1 MNVPVVVVTI
11 FFLFQTR
18 NFLDTKVKMPA
29 WDRWL
34 VGAAIVLGSLA
45 VTDRIMDTKGA
56 YELKATWVCYV
67 ALAINVYVVNKASGR
82 YPPARALLLSLI
94 PFLVVL
100 VFTAFVRSFLV
111 KTLYDP
117 YKEVFETSV
126 GFAYVWAFSLFAYAT
141 RQRKSYSKEHQ
152 ARIDREEAERRE
164 RQMLEELVKERT
176 AELTRQKVE
185 LTRQKEELE
194 VALSDLRAAQDQ
206 LVQREKLASLGEL
219 TAGIAHEIQNPLN
232 FVNNFSDVSVDL
244 VQELLDERQRPPT
257 QRDAGLEAEL
267 LQDLSQNLTKISH
280 HGQRASGIVRNML
293 QHSRTSTGQREP
305 TDLNALADEY
315 LRLSYHGL
323 RAKDKGFNASFRTD
337 LDPTMP
343 LVKVVAQDIGRVLLN
358 LFNNAFY
365 AVQQRQMAERQSDTL
380 KGFAYKPTVV
390 VTTMQTPVGIE
401 IQVRDNGIGMSEE
414 VQQKIFQPFFTTK
427 PSGSGTG
434 LGLSLSY
441 EIITKGH
448 GGTLLLDSK
457 ENVGTTFTIVL
468 PAT

>member
-1 MNVPVVVVTI
+1 MNVPVLVVTI
-11 FFLFQTR
+11 FFLLQTR
-18 NFLDTKVKMPA
+18 NFLTTKEKMPA
-29 WDRWL
+29 WDRGL
-34 VGAAIVLGSLA
+34 IGAAIVLAGLFVIDQILDA
-45 VTDRIMDTKGA
+45 NGT

-67 ALAINVYVVNKASGR
+67 ALAFDIYVVNVGARR

-94 PFLVVL
+94 PFLLVL
-100 VFTAFVRSFLV
+100 ASTSFIRSFME
-111 KTLYDP
+111 KTLYVP
-117 YKEVFETSV
+117 YSEVFETSV
-126 GFAYVWAFSLFAYAT
+126 GFAYIWVFSLFGYAA

-164 RQMLEELVKERT
+164 RQVLEGLVQERT
-176 AELTRQKVE
+176 QELTQQKAE
-185 LTRQKEELE
+185 ITRQKEELE
-194 VALSDLRAAQDQ
+194 MALTELRAAQAQ

-244 VQELLDERQRPPT
+244 VNELLEERQRPLAE
-257 QRDAGLEAEL
+257 RDAGLEEEL
-267 LQDLSQNLTKISH
+267 LTDLSQNLTKISH

-293 QHSRTSTGQREP
+293 QHSRASTGQREP

-323 RAKDKGFNASFRTD
+323 RAKDKSFNASFRTE
-337 LDPTMP
+337 LDPNLP
-343 LVKVVAQDIGRVLLN
+343 NVSLVAQDIGRVLLN

-365 AVQQRQMAERQSDTL
+365 AVQQRQVTERQSGTL
-380 KGFAYKPTVV
+380 KGFAYQPTVV
-390 VTTMQTPVGIE
+390 VTTMQTPVGVE
-401 IQVRDNGIGMSEE
+401 IQVRDNGTGMSDE

-441 EIITKGH
+441 DIITKGH
-448 GGTLLLDSK
+448 GGSLLLDSK
-457 ENVGTTFTIVL
+457 DGVGTTFTILL

>member
-1 MNVPVVVVTI
+1 MNVPVLVVTI
-11 FFLFQTR
+11 FFLLQTR
-18 NFLDTKVKMPA
+18 SFLSTRERMPA

-34 VGAAIVLGSLA
+34 LGAVIALGSLF
-45 VTDRIMDTKGA
+45 VLDKILDTNGA
-56 YELKATWVCYV
+56 FELKATWVCYV
-67 ALAINVYVVNKASGR
+67 ALAVNSYVVYVASKR

-100 VFTAFVRSFLV
+100 AFTSFVRSFLP
-111 KTLYDP
+111 TSLYDP
-117 YKEVFETSV
+117 NKDLFETSV
-126 GFAYVWAFSLFAYAT
+126 GFAYVWVFSLFGYAA

-164 RQMLEELVKERT
+164 RQMLEGLVQERT
-176 AELTRQKVE
+176 LELTQQKAE
-185 LTRQKEELE
+185 ITRQKEELE
-194 VALSDLRAAQDQ
+194 LALSELRATQDQ

-244 VQELLDERQRPPT
+244 VGELLEERQRPAD
-257 QRDAGLEAEL
+257 QRDAALEEEL

-293 QHSRTSTGQREP
+293 QHSRTSTGQREA

-323 RAKDKGFNASFRTD
+323 RAKDKSFNASFRTE
-337 LDPTMP
+337 LDGSLP
-343 LVKVVAQDIGRVLLN
+343 LVKLVSQDIGRVLLN

-365 AVQQRQMAERQSDTL
+365 AVQQRQIAERESGTL
-380 KGFAYKPTVV
+380 KGFAYQPTVV
-390 VTTMQTPVGIE
+390 VTTTQTPVGVE
-401 IQVRDNGIGMSEE
+401 IQVRDNGTGMSDE

-457 ENVGTTFTIVL
+457 EGVGTTFTILL

>member
-1 MNVPVVVVTI
+1 MNAPLLAVTI

-18 NFLDTKVKMPA
+18 NFLNTKEKMPV
-29 WDRWL
+29 WDQWL
-34 VGAAIVLGSLA
+34 VRVAIGLGGLFILDKILESSGAA
-45 VTDRIMDTKGA
+45 
-56 YELKATWVCYV
+56 YQLKATFVCYFV
-67 ALAINVYVVNKASGR
+67 LVFTIYVVHIGSR
-82 YPPARALLLSLI
+82 HFPPARALLLSLV

-100 VFTAFVRSFLV
+100 AGTSLIRGLLEES
-111 KTLYDP
+111 LYRP
-117 YKEVFETSV
+117 YREVFDTSV
-126 GFAYVWAFSLFAYAT
+126 GFAYVWVFSLFGYAA

-152 ARIDREEAERRE
+152 AQIDREAAERRE
-164 RQMLEELVKERT
+164 RQMLEGLVRERT
-176 AELTRQKVE
+176 AEI
-185 LTRQKEELE
+185 TRQKEELE
-194 VALSDLRAAQDQ
+194 LALSELRATQVQ

-232 FVNNFSDVSVDL
+232 FVNNFSEVSVDL
-244 VQELLDERQRPPT
+244 VNELLEERQRPDT
-257 QRDAGLEAEL
+257 ERDLGLEDEL
-267 LQDLSQNLTKISH
+267 LADLSQNLTKISH

-293 QHSRTSTGQREP
+293 QHSRTSTGLREP

-323 RAKDKGFNASFRTD
+323 RAKDKSFNASFRTE
-337 LDPTMP
+337 LDPDMP
-343 LVKVVAQDIGRVLLN
+343 PVKVVGQDIGRVLLN

-365 AVQQRQMAERQSDTL
+365 AVQQRQIAERESGTL
-380 KGFAYKPTVV
+380 KGFAYQPTVV
-390 VTTMQTPVGIE
+390 VMTMQTPVGVE
-401 IQVRDNGIGMSEE
+401 IQVRDNGTGMPEE

-441 EIITKGH
+441 DIITKGH

-457 ENVGTTFTIVL
+457 DGVGTTFTILL

>member
-1 MNVPVVVVTI
+1 MNLPVLVVTI
-11 FFLFQTR
+11 FFLLQTR

-29 WDRWL
+29 WDRRL
-34 VGAAIVLGSLA
+34 IGAAIVLASLI
-45 VTDRIMDTKGA
+45 VIDKILDTNGA

-67 ALAINVYVVNKASGR
+67 ALALNIYVVNIGSKR

-94 PFLVVL
+94 PFLLVL
-100 VFTAFVRSFLV
+100 TFTAFVRSFLE
-111 KTLYDP
+111 KSLYEP

-126 GFAYVWAFSLFAYAT
+126 GFAYIWAFSLFGYAA
-141 RQRKSYSKEHQ
+141 RQRKSYTKDHQ

-164 RQMLEELVKERT
+164 RRMLEGLVRERT
-176 AELTRQKVE
+176 AEI
-185 LTRQKEELE
+185 TRQKEELE
-194 VALSDLRAAQDQ
+194 IALSELRAAQDQ

-232 FVNNFSDVSVDL
+232 FVNNFSEVSVDL
-244 VQELLDERQRPPT
+244 VHELLEERQRPLPE
-257 QRDAGLEAEL
+257 RDAGLEDEL

-293 QHSRTSTGQREP
+293 QHSRTSTGLREP

-323 RAKDKGFNASFRTD
+323 RAKDKSFNSSFRTE
-337 LDPTMP
+337 LDPTLP
-343 LVKVVAQDIGRVLLN
+343 LVKVVAQDIARVLLN

-365 AVQQRQMAERQSDTL
+365 AVQQRQTAERQSDTL
-380 KGFAYKPTVV
+380 KGFAYQPTVV
-390 VTTMQTPVGIE
+390 VTTLQTPVGVE

-448 GGTLLLDSK
+448 GGTLLLDSR
-457 ENVGTTFTIVL
+457 EGIGTTFTILL
-468 PAT
+468 PAA

>member
-1 MNVPVVVVTI
+1 
-11 FFLFQTR
+11 
-18 NFLDTKVKMPA
+18 MPT

-34 VGAAIVLGSLA
+34 IGTAIVLAGLF
-45 VTDRIMDTKGA
+45 VLDKILDTNGA
-56 YELKATWVCYV
+56 YQLKATWVCYV
-67 ALAINVYVVNKASGR
+67 ALALNIYIVNAGARR
-82 YPPARALLLSLI
+82 YPPARALLLALI
-94 PFLVVL
+94 PFLLVL
-100 VFTAFVRSFLV
+100 AGTSFVRSFLE
-111 KTLYDP
+111 KSLYDP
-117 YKEVFETSV
+117 YKDVFENSI
-126 GFAYVWAFSLFAYAT
+126 GFAYVWVFSLFGYAA
-141 RQRKSYSKEHQ
+141 RQRKTYSKEHQ

-164 RQMLEELVKERT
+164 RQVLEGLVQERT
-176 AELTRQKVE
+176 QELTQQKAE
-185 LTRQKEELE
+185 ITRQKEELE
-194 VALSDLRAAQDQ
+194 LALSELRATQDQ

-232 FVNNFSDVSVDL
+232 FVNNFSEVSVDL
-244 VQELLDERQRPPT
+244 VTELLEERQRPPAE
-257 QRDAGLEAEL
+257 RDADLEEEL
-267 LQDLSQNLTKISH
+267 LSDLSQNLTKISH

-323 RAKDKGFNASFRTD
+323 RAKDKSFNANFRTELDAD
-337 LDPTMP
+337 LPR
-343 LVKVVAQDIGRVLLN
+343 VKVVAQDIGRVLLN

-365 AVQQRQMAERQSDTL
+365 AVQQRQIAERQSDTL
-380 KGFAYKPTVV
+380 KGFAYQPTVV
-390 VTTMQTPVGIE
+390 VTTIQTPVGVE
-401 IQVRDNGIGMSEE
+401 IQVRDNGTGMSDE

-457 ENVGTTFTIVL
+457 DGVGTTFTILL